1 MLKKFNKQMK
11 EPVYVQTP
19 VDLGNQARY
28 RMYRSAKIIKND
40 HDRMQVIN
48 YLLSN
53 VYRVYFLLQ
62 DCNWLEAFLTIYA
75 NLTIVE
81 IFNEYCVYTRHG
93 LILGLL
99 LAKMD

>member
-1 MLKKFNKQMK
+1 MK

-53 VYRVYFLLQ
+53 VYRVYLLLQ
-62 DCNWLEAFLTIYA
+62 DSNWLEAFLTMYA

-81 IFNEYCVYTRHG
+81 IFNEYCIYTRHG
-93 LILGLL
+93 LMLALL
-99 LAKMD
+99 LVKME